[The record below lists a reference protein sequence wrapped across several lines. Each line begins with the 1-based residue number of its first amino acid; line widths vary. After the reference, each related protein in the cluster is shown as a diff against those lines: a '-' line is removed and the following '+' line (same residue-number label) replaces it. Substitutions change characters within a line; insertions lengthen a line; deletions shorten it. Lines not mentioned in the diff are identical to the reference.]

1 MALTAVVRAA
11 CTLPTLVVTGNQ
23 TMRLPILFSLLP
35 AVFAANAHAAPPT
48 QVFVLGSLYSR
59 HNAIESY
66 DLDALRRVV
75 LAVDP
80 DVVVVDC
87 TPTEIRE
94 QKVHVSKI
102 EYPQV
107 IFPLVQQHGYR
118 VYAGEPDEPLFT
130 QIVQP
135 LARERS
141 AFAKARPE
149 QARAL
154 DDYEEATWS
163 ALELHWR
170 SPADAHDETTA
181 LALAARK
188 ALDTRV
194 YGESQAQ
201 ANARWIE
208 HWVRIVRQAVAE
220 NPGKKVLAV
229 PGIDNRMEIE
239 RALRGDSNLTL
250 VDMAQWLRGR

>member
-1 MALTAVVRAA
+1 
-11 CTLPTLVVTGNQ
+11 
-23 TMRLPILFSLLP
+23 MRLPIVFPLLL
-35 AVFAANAHAAPPT
+35 AVLASSAHAAPPA

-59 HNAIESY
+59 HKTVESY

-75 LAVDP
+75 LAIDP
-80 DVVVVDC
+80 DVIVADC

-94 QKVHVSKI
+94 QKVHASKI

-107 IFPLVQQHGYR
+107 IFPLAQQHGSR

-135 LARERS
+135 LAQQRGE
-141 AFAKARPE
+141 FARANPE
-149 QARAL
+149 KARAL

-163 ALELHWR
+163 ALETHWQ

-181 LALAARK
+181 LALAGRK

-194 YGESQAQ
+194 YGELSAQ
-201 ANARWIE
+201 GNTRWIE
-208 HWVRIVRQAVAE
+208 HWVQVVRRAVAE
-220 NPGKKVLAV
+220 NPGKKILAV
-229 PGIDNRMEIE
+229 PGIDNRAEIE
-239 RALRGDSNLTL
+239 RELRGDRNLTL
-250 VDMAQWLRGR
+250 VDMARWLRGR

>member
-1 MALTAVVRAA
+1 
-11 CTLPTLVVTGNQ
+11 
-23 TMRLPILFSLLP
+23 MRLPILLP
-35 AVFAANAHAAPPT
+35 ILIAFAATANAASST
-48 QVFVLGSLYSR
+48 QIFVLGTLYTR
-59 HNAIESY
+59 HQSIPAY
-66 DLDALRRVV
+66 DLDALRRTV
-75 LAVDP
+75 LAIDP

-135 LARERS
+135 LAQERS
-141 AFAKARPE
+141 AFAKAKPE

-163 ALELHWR
+163 ALKLHWR
-170 SPADAHDETTA
+170 SPADAHDQTTA
-181 LALAARK
+181 LALAGRK

-194 YGESQAQ
+194 YGERQAQ
-201 ANARWIE
+201 ANAQWIE
-208 HWVRIVRQAVAE
+208 HWVRVVRQAIAE

-229 PGIDNRMEIE
+229 PGIDNRAEIE
-239 RALRGDSNLTL
+239 RALREDSNLML

>member
-1 MALTAVVRAA
+1 
-11 CTLPTLVVTGNQ
+11 
-23 TMRLPILFSLLP
+23 MRLPMVFPLVL
-35 AVFAANAHAAPPT
+35 AVLASTAHAAQPA

-59 HNAIESY
+59 HKTVQSY

-75 LAVDP
+75 LAIDP
-80 DVVVVDC
+80 DVIVTDC

-130 QIVQP
+130 QIVRP
-135 LARERS
+135 LAQERS
-141 AFAKARPE
+141 AFAAANPE
-149 QARAL
+149 KARAL
-154 DDYEEATWS
+154 EAYEEATWS
-163 ALELHWR
+163 ALETHWR

-181 LALAARK
+181 LALAGRK

-194 YGESQAQ
+194 YGELSARG
-201 ANARWIE
+201 NTRWIE

-220 NPGKKVLAV
+220 NPGKKILAV
-229 PGIDNRMEIE
+229 PGIDNRAEIE
-239 RALRGDSNLTL
+239 RELRGDSKLTL
-250 VDMAQWLRGR
+250 VDMAQWLQGK

>member
-1 MALTAVVRAA
+1 M
-11 CTLPTLVVTGNQ
+11 
-23 TMRLPILFSLLP
+23 
-35 AVFAANAHAAPPT
+35 
-48 QVFVLGSLYSR
+48 
-59 HNAIESY
+59 
-66 DLDALRRVV
+66 V
-75 LAVDP
+75 LAIDP

-94 QKVHVSKI
+94 QKVHISKI

-135 LARERS
+135 LAQERS

-163 ALELHWR
+163 ALEV
-170 SPADAHDETTA
+170 A
-181 LALAARK
+181 LAIAGRRAR
-188 ALDTRV
+188 
-194 YGESQAQ
+194 
-201 ANARWIE
+201 
-208 HWVRIVRQAVAE
+208 
-220 NPGKKVLAV
+220 
-229 PGIDNRMEIE
+229 
-239 RALRGDSNLTL
+239 
-250 VDMAQWLRGR
+250 